1 MYSRTIEIYC
11 FIDDLLKA
19 VNHREDS
26 RRKFSDSELLTTAV
40 IATLFFSGNFE
51 RSRLFLTSSGLMPQM
66 LSRSRFCR
74 RLHKAEALLELVFE
88 ELSKHRKQANWQ
100 ELYFLDSFPVA
111 ICDNI
116 RINKCR
122 IVRDSNWR
130 GYRASHRRFF
140 YGVRVSVLCDA
151 DGCPV
156 EMCIL
161 PGSSQDLSGLAELP
175 LCLSRGSRI
184 VLDAAYTYFEWE
196 DYLFETDEIKL
207 LVQRKHNSRRP
218 DLPAMAD
225 YKQIM
230 RKQIETVFSDIN
242 KLLAKKIHAV
252 TVSGFI
258 LKAALFVISF
268 AINKAIF
275 LN

>member
-1 MYSRTIEIYC
+1 MYLRTIEIYC
-11 FIDDLLKA
+11 FVDDLLKSI
-19 VNHREDS
+19 NHSEDC
-26 RRKFSDSELLTTAV
+26 RRQFSDSELLTAAI
-40 IATLFFSGNFE
+40 IAMLYFGGNFE
-51 RSRLFLTSSGLMPQM
+51 PARAFLKSSGLMPRM

-74 RLHKAEALLELVFE
+74 RLHAASPLLEFVFE
-88 ELSKHRKQANWQ
+88 ELSRHRKQHNWQ
-100 ELYFLDSFPVA
+100 ELYFLDSFPVSV
-111 ICDNI
+111 CDNV
-116 RINKCR
+116 RINRCR
-122 IVRDSNWR
+122 IIQDSHWR

-161 PGSSQDLSGLAELP
+161 PGASQDLSGLAELP
-175 LCLSRGSRI
+175 LALSQGSRI
-184 VLDAAYTYFEWE
+184 VVDAAYTYFEWE

-207 LVQRKHNSRRP
+207 LVQRKCNSRRA
-218 DLPAMAD
+218 DLPSVKD

-230 RKQIETVFSDIN
+230 RKHIETVFSDIN
-242 KLLAKKIHAV
+242 KLFAKKIHAT

-258 LKAALFVISF
+258 LKVALFVISF
-268 AINKAIF
+268 AVNKAIF